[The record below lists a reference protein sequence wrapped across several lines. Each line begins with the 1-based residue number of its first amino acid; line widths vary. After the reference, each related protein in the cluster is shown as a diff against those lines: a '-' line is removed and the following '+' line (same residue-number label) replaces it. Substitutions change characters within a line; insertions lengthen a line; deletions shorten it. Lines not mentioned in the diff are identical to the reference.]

1 MTSTTTS
8 PVKRHWSA
16 VAKALNEAITEA
28 MNEFGEQHGCRP
40 LQWYLPEVNGFDRG
54 DVIGFPGPVGQD
66 PAAGLLVTE
75 QWANLL
81 GLVQLTDEV
90 RGYRSWLGIAGSL
103 RIEIW
108 CRATGMAATS

>member
-1 MTSTTTS
+1 MTTTTS
-8 PVKRHWSA
+8 PVLQRHWSA
-16 VAKALNEAITEA
+16 VAKALNEAITTA
-28 MNEFGEQHGCRP
+28 MNEFGDGHGCRP
-40 LQWYLPEVNGFDRG
+40 MQWYLPEVNGFDRG
-54 DVIGFPGPVGQD
+54 DVIGFPGAVGPD
-66 PAAGLLVTE
+66 PAGGLLVTE

-108 CRATGMAATS
+108 CRAEITAVTS